1 MKKQSFVVVI
11 FITMVTSIYAL
22 SLGDAPYSQKQ
33 AQGISILDSID
44 IKNTNLTLGKPFYTE
59 IFEFPKSQ
67 NLGDSE
73 NSSSSSNATANSV
86 YSFKGNGKLDSLQI
100 TATGSGNAVVREDG
114 TNLLTGRALFTSSQ
128 NGTASYS
135 FEALTNTTEKGIKT
149 SLGTAFFDANATGNL
164 ESLKSTVGVYE
175 SYTDAAEGKGLF
187 AMWHLKDLLPK

>member
-1 MKKQSFVVVI
+1 MKKQSLVLVI
-11 FITMVTSIYAL
+11 IITMVTSIYAL
-22 SLGDAPYSQKQ
+22 SLGNTTYSQKQ
-33 AQGISILDSID
+33 DKGTSVLDSMD
-44 IKNTNLTLGKPFYTE
+44 VKNTNLTLGKPFYTE

-73 NSSSSSNATANSV
+73 NSDSRNASTNTV
-86 YSFKGNGKLDSLQI
+86 YSFKGNGTLDNLQI
-100 TATGSGNAVVREDG
+100 TASGNGNEMLREDG

-135 FEALTNTTEKGIKT
+135 FKAITNTTEEGIKT

-164 ESLKSTVGVYE
+164 ESLKSIVGVYE
-175 SYTDAAEGKGLF
+175 SYTDAAEGKGIF